1 MFVLLVL
8 LGAPGAGKGTQAD
21 VLTERIGVA
30 HVSSGDLLREHRAQ
44 KTKLGSQ
51 AQSYMDKGDLVPDD
65 LVIKM
70 VLGRL
75 EEETDGPGVV
85 LDGFPRTEPQA
96 VALDGALR
104 GRGIDRVL
112 HVVVPEDELIRRL
125 SGRYSCR
132 SCMRPFPEEV
142 TGVGTCPACG
152 GELYQREDDK
162 PDAVKNR
169 LIVYEEQTSML
180 IQYYRNQGKLVEIN
194 GSKNVEEVTSD
205 LLKSLEALAT

>member
-1 MFVLLVL
+1 MLLVL

-21 VLTERIGVA
+21 VLTERIGIA

-44 KTKLGSQ
+44 KTELGNQ

-75 EEETDGPGVV
+75 GEKTDSTGVV

-96 VALDGALR
+96 VALDAAL
-104 GRGIDRVL
+104 GNRGIDRVL
-112 HVVVPEDELIRRL
+112 HVTVPEEELIRRL
-125 SGRYSCR
+125 NGRYSCR
-132 SCMRPFPEEV
+132 SCMKPFSEEV
-142 TGVGTCPACG
+142 AEAGKCPVCD

-169 LIVYEEQTSML
+169 LRVYGEQTSRL
-180 IQYYRNQGKLVEIN
+180 IEYYRNQGKLAEIN
-194 GSKNVEEVTSD
+194 GLQNVEEVTSD
-205 LLKSLEALAT
+205 LLKSLEALTT

>member
-1 MFVLLVL
+1 MSVLLVL

-44 KTKLGSQ
+44 RTELGSQ

-75 EEETDGPGVV
+75 DGETDGPGVV

-104 GRGIDRVL
+104 GQGIDRVL
-112 HVVVPEDELIRRL
+112 HVVVPEEELIRRL

-132 SCMRPFPEEV
+132 SCMRPFSEEV
-142 TGVGTCPACG
+142 MGAGTCPVCG

-162 PDAVKNR
+162 TDAVKNR
-169 LIVYEEQTSML
+169 LLVYEEQTSML

-194 GSKNVEEVTSD
+194 GLQNVEEVTSD

>member
-1 MFVLLVL
+1 MYVLLVL

-21 VLTERIGVA
+21 VLMEHIGVA

-44 KTKLGSQ
+44 KTELGNQ

-75 EEETDGPGVV
+75 GEKTDSTGIV

-96 VALDGALR
+96 VALDAAL
-104 GRGIDRVL
+104 GNRGIDRVL
-112 HVVVPEDELIRRL
+112 HVTVPEHELIRRL

-132 SCMRPFPEEV
+132 SCMKPFPEEAAES
-142 TGVGTCPACG
+142 GKCPVCG

-169 LIVYEEQTSML
+169 LRVYGEQTSRL
-180 IQYYRNQGKLVEIN
+180 IEYYRNQGKLAEIN
-194 GSKNVEEVTSD
+194 GLQNVEEVTSD

>member
-1 MFVLLVL
+1 MSVLLVL

-75 EEETDGPGVV
+75 DEETDGPGVV

-142 TGVGTCPACG
+142 TGAGTCPACG

-180 IQYYRNQGKLVEIN
+180 IRYYRNQGKLVEIN
-194 GSKNVEEVTSD
+194 GSQNVEEVTSD

>member
-1 MFVLLVL
+1 MLLVL

-21 VLTERIGVA
+21 VLTERIGIA

-44 KTKLGSQ
+44 KTELGNQ

-75 EEETDGPGVV
+75 GEKTDSTGVV

-96 VALDGALR
+96 VALDAAL
-104 GRGIDRVL
+104 GNRGIDRVL
-112 HVVVPEDELIRRL
+112 HVTVPEEELIRRL
-125 SGRYSCR
+125 NGRYSCR
-132 SCMRPFPEEV
+132 SCMKPFSEEV
-142 TGVGTCPACG
+142 AEAGKCPVCD
-152 GELYQREDDK
+152 GELYRREDDK

-169 LIVYEEQTSML
+169 LRVYGEQTSRL
-180 IQYYRNQGKLVEIN
+180 IEYYRNQGKLAEIN
-194 GSKNVEEVTSD
+194 GLQNVEEVTSD
-205 LLKSLEALAT
+205 LLKSLEALTT

>member
-1 MFVLLVL
+1 MSVLLVL

-75 EEETDGPGVV
+75 DEETDGPGVV

-104 GRGIDRVL
+104 GQGIDRVL
-112 HVVVPEDELIRRL
+112 HVVVPEEELIRRL

-132 SCMRPFPEEV
+132 SCMRPFSEEV
-142 TGVGTCPACG
+142 MVAGTCPACG
-152 GELYQREDDK
+152 GELYQRTDDRSE
-162 PDAVKNR
+162 AVQKRIEVYRTETLPVLDFYRERDILAEIPGVDTTEQINR
-169 LIVYEEQTSML
+169 KV
-180 IQYYRNQGKLVEIN
+180 
-194 GSKNVEEVTSD
+194 
-205 LLKSLEALAT
+205 LEALGL

>member
-1 MFVLLVL
+1 MSVLLVL

-142 TGVGTCPACG
+142 TGAGTCPACG

-180 IQYYRNQGKLVEIN
+180 IRYYRNQGKLVEIN
-194 GSKNVEEVTSD
+194 GSQNVEEVTSD

>member
-1 MFVLLVL
+1 MSVLLVL

-142 TGVGTCPACG
+142 MGAGTCPACG

-180 IQYYRNQGKLVEIN
+180 IQYYRNQGKLVEVN

>member
-1 MFVLLVL
+1 MSVLLVL

-44 KTKLGSQ
+44 RTELGSQ

-75 EEETDGPGVV
+75 DGETDGPGVV

-104 GRGIDRVL
+104 GQGIDRVL
-112 HVVVPEDELIRRL
+112 HVVVPEEELIRRL

-132 SCMRPFPEEV
+132 SCMRPFSEEV
-142 TGVGTCPACG
+142 MVAGTCPACG

-169 LIVYEEQTSML
+169 LLVYEEQTSML

-194 GSKNVEEVTSD
+194 GLQNVEEVTSD

>member
-1 MFVLLVL
+1 MLLVL

-44 KTKLGSQ
+44 KTELGAK

-65 LVIKM
+65 LVIQM

-75 EEETDGPGVV
+75 AEETDGSGVV

-96 VALDGALR
+96 VALDAAL
-104 GRGIDRVL
+104 GTQGIDRVL
-112 HVVVPEDELIRRL
+112 YVKVPEDELVRRL
-125 SGRYSCR
+125 GGRHSCR
-132 SCMRPFPEEV
+132 SCQRPFPEEAA
-142 TGVGTCPACG
+142 GSGKCPVCS

-162 PDAVKNR
+162 PEAVRNR
-169 LIVYEEQTSML
+169 LNVYEQQTSPL
-180 IQYYRNQGKLVEIN
+180 VEYYRGQGKLVEIN
-194 GSKNVEEVTSD
+194 GLQNVEEVTFD
-205 LLKSLEALAT
+205 LLKTLEALAT

>member
-1 MFVLLVL
+1 MYVLLVL

-21 VLTERIGVA
+21 VLTERIGIA

-44 KTKLGSQ
+44 KTELGNQ

-75 EEETDGPGVV
+75 GEKTDSTGVV

-96 VALDGALR
+96 VALDAAL
-104 GRGIDRVL
+104 GNRGIDRVL
-112 HVVVPEDELIRRL
+112 HVTVPEEELIRRL
-125 SGRYSCR
+125 NGRYSCR
-132 SCMRPFPEEV
+132 SCMKPFSEEV
-142 TGVGTCPACG
+142 AEAGKCPVCD

-169 LIVYEEQTSML
+169 LRVYGEQTSRL
-180 IQYYRNQGKLVEIN
+180 IEYYRNQGKLAEIN
-194 GSKNVEEVTSD
+194 GLQNVEEVTSD
-205 LLKSLEALAT
+205 LLKSLEALTT

>member
-1 MFVLLVL
+1 MLLVL

-21 VLTERIGVA
+21 VLTERIGDA

-44 KTKLGSQ
+44 RTKLGNQ
-51 AQSYMDKGDLVPDD
+51 AQSFMDKGDLVPDD

-75 EEETDGPGVV
+75 GEETDGTGVV
-85 LDGFPRTEPQA
+85 LDGFPRTETQA
-96 VALDGALR
+96 VALDTVLGD
-104 GRGIDRVL
+104 RGIDKVL

-132 SCMRPFPEEV
+132 SCMKPFPEEAV
-142 TGVGTCPACG
+142 EGGTCPVCA

-169 LIVYEEQTSML
+169 LKVYEDQTSRL
-180 IQYYRNQGKLVEIN
+180 IEYYRNQGKLVEIN
-194 GSKNVEEVTSD
+194 GLQNVEEVTSD
-205 LLKSLEALAT
+205 LLKSLETLAT

>member
-1 MFVLLVL
+1 MYVLLVL

-21 VLTERIGVA
+21 VLMERIGVT

-44 KTKLGSQ
+44 KTKLGDE

-70 VLGRL
+70 VLSKLG
-75 EEETDGPGVV
+75 EETDSAGVV

-96 VALDGALR
+96 VALDAAL
-104 GRGIDRVL
+104 GNRGIDRVL
-112 HVVVPEDELIRRL
+112 HVVVPEEELIRRL

-132 SCMRPFPEEV
+132 SCMKPFPEEAAEA
-142 TGVGTCPACG
+142 GTCPACN

-169 LIVYEEQTSML
+169 LRIYGEQTSRL
-180 IQYYRNQGKLVEIN
+180 IEYYRNQGKLAEVN
-194 GSKNVEEVTSD
+194 GLQHVEEVTSD
-205 LLKSLEALAT
+205 LLKSLESLAT